1 MVTHFFVG
9 SLDGSANMVISTGM
23 PLHRGDSYYFYKPRI
38 DARSTYPFPRFRR
51 NRSSGL
57 ESDNSFF
64 HIASLED
71 LLDDSSR
78 VFIRDD
84 SELLVSW
91 ASSVLVRRRAVNEL
105 ESKRIDLLW
114 CFVNIL
120 ARITVIKNT
129 V

>member
-23 PLHRGDSYYFYKPRI
+23 PLHRGDSYYFYKSRI
-38 DARSTYPFPRFRR
+38 DFRSTYPFPRFRR

-57 ESDNSFF
+57 ESDNSFLY
-64 HIASLED
+64 IASLED

-84 SELLVSW
+84 RELLVSW
-91 ASSVLVRRRAVNEL
+91 ASGVLVRRRAVDEL
-105 ESKRIDLLW
+105 ESKRIDFLW

-120 ARITVIKNT
+120 ARITVIQSG